1 MLPVRPLFPRLSL
14 TLLILSVASLSVA
27 QLPSS
32 FDLRDVAGEN
42 LVTSV
47 KSQIDGT
54 CWTFGAMAAM
64 EGNLLMTG
72 AWAANGETGEP
83 NLAEYHLDWWNGFNE
98 HNNDDRD
105 PPEGGGLVVH
115 QGGDYRVTS
124 AYTTRSEGAVRDVDG
139 QSHTPA
145 PPRWAAGFHYYYAR
159 DIEWYDAGA
168 DLSNIDVLKE
178 AVMNYGVMGTALCYD
193 SSFMSSYIHYQPPS
207 SSLEPNHAV
216 AIIGWDDAKA
226 TQAPDPGAWI
236 CKNSWGDG
244 WGLDGYFWISY
255 YDKCAGHHP
264 EMGAVS
270 FQNVE
275 PMQYDHVYSHDYH
288 GWRDTKADASEAF
301 NAFTAAGDEL
311 LTSVSFFTA
320 ADDVVYTVDIY
331 GEFASGALSG
341 LLATRSDTLRYG
353 GFHTVDLDAPVPLSP
368 GDDFYV
374 CVELSQGGH
383 PFDRTSDVPV
393 LLGARYRVI
402 VESAA
407 SAGES
412 YFWSGSAWV
421 DLTTEDSTAN
431 FCIKALTK
439 SVGLSVSP
447 GEGLRANGPVG
458 GPFSPSGASYD
469 FEYCGASAVDYEVTV
484 DPWIDWLT
492 LSGDTGGT
500 LPPSTPALAIVEF
513 NTNAASL
520 SEGTHFAT
528 VYFTNL
534 TDGIGDTTRE
544 VTLLIGDPSKRYEW
558 TLDTDP
564 GWTCEGLWQYGVP
577 TGGGGAYGNPDPT
590 SGHTGDNVYGYNLN
604 GDYLNGMTVEKHL
617 TSGALDCS
625 SLGAVSL
632 RFWRWLGVEQP
643 QYDHAYV
650 RVSSDGTNWVT
661 VWENTVEITDNSW
674 TQMELD
680 ISAVAH
686 GQETVYLRW
695 TMGTTD
701 GGWTYCGWN
710 IDDIEIWGLDRILAG
725 VDDEHV
731 FATRLDP
738 ARPNPFN
745 PVTTIAFALPEAGPA
760 RLAVYDVSGRLV
772 AVLAEGVHEAG
783 EHEAVWNG
791 RDAAGRQLGSG
802 VYFVRLEFAGSVSTR
817 KMVMVK

>member
-1 MLPVRPLFPRLSL
+1 MLLVRLPLPRLSL
-14 TLLILSVASLSVA
+14 VLLILSIASLSVA

-32 FDLRDVAGEN
+32 FDLRDVGGEN

-54 CWTFGAMAAM
+54 CWTFGAMAAI

-105 PPEGGGLVVH
+105 PPAGGGLEVH

-124 AYTTRSEGAVRDVDG
+124 AYTARSEGAVRDVDG

-145 PPRWAAGFHYYYAR
+145 PARWASSFHYYYAR

-168 DLSNIDVLKE
+168 DLSNIDVIKE
-178 AVMNYGVMGTALCYD
+178 AVMNHGVTGTALCYD
-193 SSFMSSYIHYQPPS
+193 SSFISSYIHYQPPS

-216 AIIGWDDAKA
+216 AIVGWDDAKA
-226 TQAPDPGAWI
+226 TQAPNPGAWL
-236 CKNSWGDG
+236 CKNSWGSG
-244 WGLDGYFWISY
+244 WGLGGYFWISY
-255 YDKCAGHHP
+255 YDKCTGHHP

-288 GWRDTKADASEAF
+288 GWRDTKSDASEAF
-301 NAFTAAGDEL
+301 NAFTATGEEL

-320 ADDVVYTVDIY
+320 ADDVVYTVAVYD
-331 GEFASGALSG
+331 EFTSGALSG
-341 LLATRSDTLRYG
+341 LLATRSDTLRHG
-353 GFHTVDLDAPVPLSP
+353 GFHTVDLEVPVPLSP
-368 GDDFYV
+368 ADDFHVY
-374 CVELSQGGH
+374 VELSQGGH

-412 YFWSGSAWV
+412 YFWSGLSWV
-421 DLTTEDSTAN
+421 DLTTEDVTAN

-439 SVGLSVSP
+439 NVGLSVSP
-447 GEGLRANGPVG
+447 DEGLRADGPVG
-458 GPFSPSGASYD
+458 GPFSPDSASYA
-469 FEYCGASAVDYEVTV
+469 FEYRGASAVDYEVTI
-484 DPWIDWLT
+484 DPWINWLT
-492 LSGDTGGT
+492 VLGDTGGT
-500 LPPSTPALAIVEF
+500 LPPNTPASVLVEF
-513 NTNAASL
+513 NANAASL
-520 SEGTHFAT
+520 PEGTHNAT

-534 TDGIGDTTRE
+534 TDHTGDTTRE
-544 VTLLIGDPSKRYEW
+544 VSLSIGDPSKRYEW

-564 GWTCEGLWQYGVP
+564 GWTCDGEWEHGQP
-577 TGGGGAYGNPDPT
+577 TGGGGEHGNPDPT
-590 SGHTGDNVYGYNLN
+590 SGHTGVNVYGYNLD
-604 GDYLNGMTVEKHL
+604 GDYPDNMAEEMHL
-617 TSGALDCS
+617 TSGAIDCS
-625 SLGAVSL
+625 DLGALSL
-632 RFWRWLGVEQP
+632 RFWRWLGVENP
-643 QYDHAYV
+643 DYDHAYV
-650 RVSSDGTNWVT
+650 RVSNDGTSWVT
-661 VWENTVEITDNSW
+661 VWENTVEITDSNW

-680 ISAVAH
+680 ISAVAD
-686 GQETVYLRW
+686 GEETVYLRW
-695 TMGTTD
+695 TMGETD
-701 GGWTYCGWN
+701 VGWRYCGWN
-710 IDDIEIWGLDRILAG
+710 IDDIEIWGLDRVLAG
-725 VDDEHV
+725 VDDEHIV
-731 FATRLDP
+731 EARLDP

-745 PVTTIAFALPEAGPA
+745 PMTTIAFALPESGPA
-760 RLAVYDVSGRLV
+760 RLAVYDVGGRLV
-772 AVLAEGVHEAG
+772 AVLAEGVHAAG

-802 VYFVRLEFAGSVSTR
+802 VYFVRLEAAGSVSTR

>member
-1 MLPVRPLFPRLSL
+1 MLPVRLLIPRLSL
-14 TLLILSVASLSVA
+14 TLLILLVASVSVA

-32 FDLRDVAGEN
+32 FDLRDVAGEDF
-42 LVTSV
+42 VSSV

-105 PPEGGGLVVH
+105 PPAGGGLQVH
-115 QGGDYRVTS
+115 QGGDYRVTT
-124 AYTTRSEGAVRDVDG
+124 AYTSRSEGAVRDVDG

-145 PPRWAAGFHYYYAR
+145 PPRWAEDFHRYYAR
-159 DIEWYDAGA
+159 DVEWYDAGA
-168 DLSNIDVLKE
+168 DLSSIDVIKQ
-178 AVMNYGVMGTALCYD
+178 AVMDHGVMGTALCYD

-216 AIIGWDDAKA
+216 AIVGWDDDKV

-236 CKNSWGDG
+236 CKNSWGAS

-275 PMQYDHVYSHDYH
+275 PMQYDRVYSHDYH
-288 GWRDTKADASEAF
+288 GWRDTKTDASGAF

-320 ADDVVYTVDIY
+320 ADDVIYTVDIY
-331 GEFASGALSG
+331 AEFASGALSG
-341 LLATRSDTLRYG
+341 LLATRSDTLKYG
-353 GFHTVDLDAPVPLSP
+353 GFHTVDLDTPISLSP

-412 YFWSGSAWV
+412 YFWSGSEWV

-439 SVGLSVSP
+439 NVGLNVSP
-447 GEGLRANGPVG
+447 DEGLRADGPAS
-458 GPFSPSGASYD
+458 GPFSPSSASYD
-469 FEYCGASAVDYEVTV
+469 FEYRGAAAIDYEVTV

-492 LSGDTGGT
+492 VSGDISGT
-500 LPPSTPALAIVEF
+500 LAPETPAAALVEI
-513 NTNAASL
+513 NANATSL
-520 SEGTHFAT
+520 SEGTHSAT
-528 VYFTNL
+528 IYFTNL
-534 TDGIGDTTRE
+534 TDHTGDTTRE
-544 VTLLIGDPSKRYEW
+544 VSLSIGEPSKQYEW

-564 GWTCEGLWQYGVP
+564 GWTCEGLWAFGQP

-604 GDYLNGMTVEKHL
+604 GDYLNGTLEKHL
-617 TSGALDCS
+617 TSGAIDCS

-661 VWENTVEITDNSW
+661 VWENTAEITDSGW

-680 ISAVAH
+680 ISAIAA

-710 IDDIEIWGLDRILAG
+710 IDDIEIWGLAQVLSGI
-725 VDDEHV
+725 DDDHV
-731 FATRLDP
+731 TAARLDP

-745 PVTTIAFALPEAGPA
+745 PMTTIAFALPEAGPA
-760 RLAVYDVSGRLV
+760 RLAVYDVGGRLV
-772 AVLAEGVHEAG
+772 TVLADGPHDAG
-783 EHEAVWNG
+783 EHKAVWNG
-791 RDAAGRQLGSG
+791 RDAAGRRLGSG
-802 VYFVRLEFAGSVSTR
+802 VYFVRLEAAGFVSTR
-817 KMVMVK
+817 KMVRVK

>member
-1 MLPVRPLFPRLSL
+1 VG
-14 TLLILSVASLSVA
+14 
-27 QLPSS
+27 
-32 FDLRDVAGEN
+32 GED

-105 PPEGGGLVVH
+105 PPEGGGLQVH
-115 QGGDYRVTS
+115 QGGDYRVTT

-145 PPRWAAGFHYYYAR
+145 PARWASGYHYYYAR
-159 DIEWYDAGA
+159 DVEWYDAGA
-168 DLSNIDVLKE
+168 DLSNIDVIKE
-178 AVMNYGVMGTALCYD
+178 AVMNHGVMGTALCYD

-216 AIIGWDDAKA
+216 SIVGWDDAKA

-236 CKNSWGDG
+236 CKNSWGSG

-275 PMQYDHVYSHDYH
+275 PMQYDRVYSHDYH

-301 NAFTAAGDEL
+301 NAFTATGDEL

-320 ADDVVYTVDIY
+320 ADDVIYTVDIY
-331 GEFASGALSG
+331 DEFTGGTLSG
-341 LLATRSDTLRYG
+341 LLTTGSDTLRYG
-353 GFHTVDLDAPVPLSP
+353 GFHTVDLDTPISLSP

-374 CVELSQGGH
+374 YVELSQGGH

-407 SAGES
+407 SVGES
-412 YFWSGSAWV
+412 YFWNGSAWV

-439 SVGLSVSP
+439 NVGLNVSP
-447 GEGLRANGPVG
+447 DEGLQADGPVG
-458 GPFSPSGASYD
+458 GPFSPVSTSYD
-469 FEYCGASAVDYEVTV
+469 FEYRGASAVDYEVTV
-484 DPWIDWLT
+484 DPWVSWLT
-492 LSGDTGGT
+492 ISGDTGGT
-500 LPPSTPALAIVEF
+500 LPPYTPALVTVEF
-513 NTNAASL
+513 SANAASL
-520 SEGTHFAT
+520 SEGTYSAT

-534 TDGIGDTTRE
+534 TDHLGDTTRE

-558 TLDTDP
+558 TLDADP
-564 GWTCEGLWQYGVP
+564 GWTCEGLWAFGQP

-604 GDYLNGMTVEKHL
+604 GDYLNGTAEKHL
-617 TSGALDCS
+617 TSGAIDCS
-625 SLGAVSL
+625 GLGAVSL

-661 VWENTVEITDNSW
+661 VWENAVEITDSGW

-680 ISAVAH
+680 ISAVAG
-686 GQETVYLRW
+686 GQEAVYLRW
-695 TMGTTD
+695 TMGMTD

-710 IDDIEIWGLDRILAG
+710 IDDIEIWGLDRVLAG
-725 VDDEHV
+725 VDDEHL
-731 FATRLDP
+731 FAMRLDP

-745 PVTTIAFALPEAGPA
+745 PMTTIAFALPESGSA
-760 RLAVYDVSGRLV
+760 RLAVYDVGGRLV
-772 AVLAEGVHEAG
+772 TVLADGPHDAG
-783 EHEAVWNG
+783 EHKAVWNG

-802 VYFVRLEFAGSVSTR
+802 VYFVRLEAAGFVSTR

>member
-1 MLPVRPLFPRLSL
+1 MSPHKPLVCLSL
-14 TLLILSVASLSVA
+14 ALLILSIASLSVA

-32 FDLRDVAGEN
+32 FDLRDVGGEN
-42 LVTSV
+42 FVTAV

-72 AWAANGETGEP
+72 AWAGNGETGEP

-98 HNNDDRD
+98 HNNDDRI
-105 PPEGGGLVVH
+105 PPAGGGLQVH
-115 QGGDYRVTS
+115 QGGDYMVTS
-124 AYTTRSEGAVRDVDG
+124 AYTSRSEGAVRDVDG

-145 PPRWAAGFHYYYAR
+145 PARWAAGYHYYYAR

-178 AVMNYGVMGTALCYD
+178 AVMNHGVMGTALCYD

-207 SSLEPNHAV
+207 SPLEPNHAV
-216 AIIGWDDAKA
+216 SIIGWDDNKA
-226 TQAPDPGAWI
+226 TQAPSAGAWL

-244 WGLDGYFWISY
+244 WGFDGYFWISY
-255 YDKCAGHHP
+255 YDKCSGHHSQ
-264 EMGAVS
+264 MGAVS

-275 PMQYDHVYSHDYH
+275 PMQYDHIYSHDYH
-288 GWRDTKADASEAF
+288 GWRDTKVDASEAF
-301 NAFTAAGDEL
+301 NAFTASGEEL

-320 ADDVVYTVDIY
+320 ADDVIYTVDIY
-331 GEFASGALSG
+331 DEFTSGALSG
-341 LLATRSDTLRYG
+341 LLATRSDTLKYG
-353 GFHTVDLDAPVPLSP
+353 GFHTVDLNAPIPLSP

-374 CVELSQGGH
+374 YVELSQGGH

-402 VESAA
+402 VVSAA

-412 YFWSGSAWV
+412 YFLDGLSWV
-421 DLTTEDSTAN
+421 DLTTEDETAN

-439 SVGLSVSP
+439 DVGLNVSP
-447 GEGLRANGPVG
+447 DDDLRADGPVG
-458 GPFSPSGASYD
+458 GPFSPGSASYA

-484 DPWIDWLT
+484 DAWVNWLT

-500 LPPSTPALAIVEF
+500 LPPDTPASVTVEF
-513 NTNAASL
+513 NANAASL
-520 SEGTHFAT
+520 PEGTYTAT

-534 TDGIGDTTRE
+534 TDGTGDTTRE
-544 VTLLIGDPSKRYEW
+544 VMLSVGDPSKHYEW

-564 GWTCEGLWQYGVP
+564 GWACEGLWAFGQP
-577 TGGGGAYGNPDPT
+577 TGGGGAYGYPDPT
-590 SGHTGDNVYGYNLN
+590 SGHTGVNVYGYNLN
-604 GDYLNGMTVEKHL
+604 GDYLNGTDEKHL
-617 TSGALDCS
+617 TSGAVDCS
-625 SLGAVSL
+625 SIGAVSL

-643 QYDHAYV
+643 LYDHAYV
-650 RVSSDGTNWVT
+650 RVSNDGTNWVT
-661 VWENTVEITDNSW
+661 VWENTVEITDNGW

-680 ISAVAH
+680 LSAVAD
-686 GQETVYLRW
+686 GEETVYLRW

-710 IDDIEIWGLDRILAG
+710 IDDIEIWGLNLVLSGID
-725 VDDEHV
+725 DDEQV
-731 FATRLDP
+731 FAARLDP

-760 RLAVYDVSGRLV
+760 RLAVYNVSGRLV
-772 AVLAEGVHEAG
+772 AVLAEGVLDAG

-791 RDAAGRQLGSG
+791 RDATGRQLGSG
-802 VYFVRLEFAGSVSTR
+802 VYFVRLEVAGSVSTR

>member
-1 MLPVRPLFPRLSL
+1 MLPVRLLLPRLFL
-14 TLLILSVASLSVA
+14 TLLVLSVASLSVA

-105 PPEGGGLVVH
+105 PPAGGGLQVH

-145 PPRWAAGFHYYYAR
+145 PARWAAGYHNYYAR

-168 DLSNIDVLKE
+168 DLSNIDVIKE
-178 AVMNYGVMGTALCYD
+178 AVMNHGVMGTALCYD
-193 SSFMSSYIHYQPPS
+193 SSFMSSYIHYQPPF

-216 AIIGWDDAKA
+216 SIVGWDDAKA
-226 TQAPDPGAWI
+226 TQAPNPGAWI
-236 CKNSWGDG
+236 CKNSWGSG

-255 YDKCAGHHP
+255 YDKCAGHHA

-301 NAFTAAGDEL
+301 NAFVAAGNEL

-320 ADDVVYTVDIY
+320 ADDVTYTVDIY
-331 GEFASGALSG
+331 DEFASGALSG

-353 GFHTVDLDAPVPLSP
+353 GFHTVDLDTPISLSP
-368 GDDFYV
+368 GDDFCVY
-374 CVELSQGGH
+374 VELSQGGH

-412 YFWSGSAWV
+412 YFWSSSAWV
-421 DLTTEDSTAN
+421 DLTTEDETAN

-439 SVGLSVSP
+439 NVGLNVSP
-447 GEGLRANGPVG
+447 DEGLRADGPAG
-458 GPFSPSGASYD
+458 GPFSPGSASYD
-469 FEYCGASAVDYEVTV
+469 FEYRGASAVDYEVTV
-484 DPWIDWLT
+484 DPWVDWLT
-492 LSGDTGGT
+492 VSGDTGGT
-500 LPPSTPALAIVEF
+500 LPPYTPALVTVEF
-513 NTNAASL
+513 NANAASL
-520 SEGTHFAT
+520 SEGTHSAT

-534 TDGIGDTTRE
+534 TDHTGDTARE
-544 VTLLIGDPSKRYEW
+544 VMLSVGDPSKRYEW
-558 TLDTDP
+558 TLDSDP

-604 GDYLNGMTVEKHL
+604 GDYLNGTAEKHL
-617 TSGALDCS
+617 TSGSLDCS
-625 SLGAVSL
+625 DMGAVSL

-661 VWENTVEITDNSW
+661 VWENTVEITDSGW

-680 ISAVAH
+680 ISAVAD

-701 GGWTYCGWN
+701 GGWTYCGWT
-710 IDDIEIWGLDRILAG
+710 IADIEIWGLDRVLAG
-725 VDDEHV
+725 VEDEHL
-731 FATRLDP
+731 FAVRLDP

-745 PVTTIAFALPEAGPA
+745 PMTTIAFALPEPGPA

-772 AVLAEGVHEAG
+772 TVLADGVHEAG

-802 VYFVRLEFAGSVSTR
+802 VYFVRLEAADSVSTR

>member
-1 MLPVRPLFPRLSL
+1 MLPRKPLLSL
-14 TLLILSVASLSVA
+14 SLVLLILSIASLSVA

-32 FDLRDVAGEN
+32 FDLRDVGGEDF
-42 LVTSV
+42 VTSV
-47 KSQIDGT
+47 KSQTGGT

-72 AWAANGETGEP
+72 AWAGNGETGEP

-98 HNNDDRD
+98 HNNDDRI
-105 PPEGGGLVVH
+105 PPAGGGLVVH

-139 QSHTPA
+139 QSYTTPPA
-145 PPRWAAGFHYYYAR
+145 RSASSFHYYYAR

-178 AVMNYGVMGTALCYD
+178 AVMNHGVMGTALCYD
-193 SSFMSSYIHYQPPS
+193 GSFMSNYIHYQPPS
-207 SSLEPNHAV
+207 SPLEPNHAV
-216 AIIGWDDAKA
+216 AIVGWDNDKA
-226 TQAPDPGAWI
+226 TQAPNPGAWL

-264 EMGAVS
+264 QMGAVS

-275 PMQYDHVYSHDYH
+275 PMQYDRVYSHDYH
-288 GWRDTKADASEAF
+288 GWRDTKTDASEAF
-301 NAFTAAGDEL
+301 NTFTDAGDEL

-320 ADDVVYTVDIY
+320 ADDVVYTVVVYD
-331 GEFASGALSG
+331 EFTSGALSG
-341 LLATRSDTLRYG
+341 LLATKSGTLTHG

-368 GDDFYV
+368 GDDFCVY
-374 CVELSQGGH
+374 VELSQGGH
-383 PFDRTSDVPV
+383 AFDRTSDVPV

-407 SAGES
+407 RAGES
-412 YFWSGSAWV
+412 YFWSGVSWV
-421 DLTTEDSTAN
+421 DLTTEDETAN

-439 SVGLSVSP
+439 NVGLNVSP
-447 GEGLRANGPVG
+447 DEGLRADGPVG
-458 GPFSPSGASYD
+458 GPFSPGSASYT
-469 FEYCGASAVDYEVTV
+469 FEYRGASAIDYEVTV

-500 LPPSTPALAIVEF
+500 LPPDTPASVLVEF
-513 NTNAASL
+513 NVNAASL
-520 SEGTHFAT
+520 PEGTHSAT

-534 TDGIGDTTRE
+534 TDHTGDTTRE
-544 VTLLIGDPSKRYEW
+544 VSLSIGDASKRYEW

-564 GWTCEGLWQYGVP
+564 GWTCDGEWEHGQP
-577 TGGGGAYGNPDPT
+577 TGGGGQYGYPDPT
-590 SGHTGDNVYGYNLN
+590 SGHTGVNVYGYNLN
-604 GDYLNGMTVEKHL
+604 GDYPNSMTEEMHL
-617 TSGALDCS
+617 TSGAIDCS
-625 SLGAVSL
+625 DLGAVSL
-632 RFWRWLGVEQP
+632 RFWRGLGVESP
-643 QYDHAYV
+643 DYDHAYV
-650 RVSSDGTNWVT
+650 RVSNDGADWVT
-661 VWENTVEITDNSW
+661 VWENTEEITDNSW

-680 ISAVAH
+680 ISAVAD
-686 GQETVYLRW
+686 GEETVYLRW
-695 TMGTTD
+695 TMGETD
-701 GGWTYCGWN
+701 PGWRYCGWN
-710 IDDIEIWGLDRILAG
+710 IDDIEIWGLDLILTG

-731 FATRLDP
+731 FAARLDP

-791 RDAAGRQLGSG
+791 RDTAGRQLGSG
-802 VYFVRLEFAGSVSTR
+802 VYFVRLETAGSVSTR